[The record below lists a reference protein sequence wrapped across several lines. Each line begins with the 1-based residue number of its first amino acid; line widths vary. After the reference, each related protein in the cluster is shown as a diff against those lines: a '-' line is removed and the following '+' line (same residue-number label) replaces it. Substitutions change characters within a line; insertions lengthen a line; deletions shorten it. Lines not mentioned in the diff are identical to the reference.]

1 MFSVSGSDETLKL
14 NRFYQSKL
22 ILPVRL
28 PEDSR
33 CCIQSP
39 MTGKRLLKRFIVVFL
54 GTVSFLAF
62 VNAVQSHANYAQPRT
77 SARMHAQLLR

>member
-1 MFSVSGSDETLKL
+1 
-14 NRFYQSKL
+14 
-22 ILPVRL
+22 
-28 PEDSR
+28 
-33 CCIQSP
+33 

-62 VNAVQSHANYAQPRT
+62 VNAVQSHANYDQPQT